1 MACDNKAVVHQVHK
15 FLPTKNTS
23 TTPAMVNP
31 AEVYLHPLSAE
42 WDVLIEIYHTVRTT
56 WLATTIEHIK
66 GHQDDD
72 KPVSQLSLLA
82 RLNIEADQLAS
93 THQRRHPEPAP
104 RARLLRHTGVH
115 LHLPTGTVTSR
126 YDQTLR
132 QAYTAPLSIS
142 YLQERF
148 SWTPAVFMTIHWDAH
163 GKALQRQRSHHVH
176 FTKLVYDILPT
187 NRVQHRHNNNISP
200 LCPCCN
206 AVEETRDHLL
216 RCPETET
223 WRRELVGVLRTRCD
237 ELHTSPRLRD
247 YLLQSLQ
254 DWLAHGDHMPTGAY
268 PLVFKPITDTQTAI
282 GWQHLFSAR
291 FSMEW
296 ATAQSCYLE
305 QRQLLEPT
313 SAGDRWVVEISTMIW
328 NKWRELWQHRN
339 SIVHGK
345 DADDQRHIQ
354 RTQLERRIHQVYAQQ
369 NKVEP
374 SMAPVFAQPEH
385 TYVGKGNIHM
395 SNWLA
400 VHEIAVLD
408 SVTWATKR
416 AIQGMRSILTY
427 FGKDKGAETG

>member
-187 NRVQHRHNNNISP
+187 NRVQHQYFS
-200 LCPCCN
+200 
-206 AVEETRDHLL
+206 VM
-216 RCPETET
+216 
-223 WRRELVGVLRTRCD
+223 
-237 ELHTSPRLRD
+237 S
-247 YLLQSLQ
+247 LLQC
-254 DWLAHGDHMPTGAY
+254 G
-268 PLVFKPITDTQTAI
+268 
-282 GWQHLFSAR
+282 
-291 FSMEW
+291 
-296 ATAQSCYLE
+296 
-305 QRQLLEPT
+305 
-313 SAGDRWVVEISTMIW
+313 
-328 NKWRELWQHRN
+328 
-339 SIVHGK
+339 
-345 DADDQRHIQ
+345 
-354 RTQLERRIHQVYAQQ
+354 
-369 NKVEP
+369 
-374 SMAPVFAQPEH
+374 
-385 TYVGKGNIHM
+385 
-395 SNWLA
+395 
-400 VHEIAVLD
+400 
-408 SVTWATKR
+408 
-416 AIQGMRSILTY
+416 
-427 FGKDKGAETG
+427 